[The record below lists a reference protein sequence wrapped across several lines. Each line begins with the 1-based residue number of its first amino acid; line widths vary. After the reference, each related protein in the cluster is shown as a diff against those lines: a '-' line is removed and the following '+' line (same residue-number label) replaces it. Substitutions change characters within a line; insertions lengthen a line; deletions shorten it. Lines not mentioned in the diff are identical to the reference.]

1 MKMTLGRG
9 AAPLAMV
16 VVGAVAI
23 GASDVIAQE
32 VATRKQGAEDAAAAV
47 PQDALRPR
55 QRHRVG
61 TVDEG
66 RIWSEVRGRVF
77 AACGRP
83 ATGAVVVSERGGMA
97 KVEPDGTYLLET
109 WVPLDEAVL
118 SVRAVLDDGPVL
130 QRGGVMVEGLR
141 HRGREEASAI
151 VLESQVG
158 CFGSLGWQTLAG
170 DPGIDGPGYVSVFGF
185 GVFDDGGGDGPS
197 LYAGGAFSGAGGES
211 AAGIARWN
219 GWQWSAVGG
228 GVNGQVAAMA
238 VFDDGSGPALYVAGT
253 FTEAGGVPANRIA
266 RWDGKAWS
274 ALAGG
279 GMNDSIWT
287 LAVFDGGSGPA
298 LYAGGRFT
306 TAGGVAVNHV
316 ARWNGHSWSALAGGM
331 QAPGGDGFV
340 STLAV
345 ATVGGSTAL
354 YAGGRFTQAG
364 EVAASR
370 VARWDGTAWAPLG
383 GGVNGWVESIVALG
397 GDLYAGGMFT
407 NAGGVPANRVARWNG
422 STWSALGAGVN
433 DDVLALAV
441 HDDGDGPTLYAG
453 GRFTQ
458 AGGQSANRV
467 AGWTG
472 SAWFPLGGG
481 VGPGEVWSLAS
492 FTSADRPM
500 LATGGTFTT
509 VEGTMARRIAE
520 WGCPGPCRLVR
531 LTPPSIVL
539 AHNGSIDVEV
549 VVSRSDCRW
558 GIWPCESSSPCP
570 PLSCDSSQ
578 CPGGGFGGGPGGGCS
593 GIGTST
599 VSFQAC
605 HPCAAGLG
613 SMFPP
618 VYICEPGSGGCG
630 PFGAGSPSDW
640 TALMV
645 VIGGAPCH
653 GGIPHPSGWSGM
665 EDGQIPALGGWF
677 FATTYWNGGGCE
689 VGASTDQSWFRVS
702 AASPY
707 TDMGSP
713 WACDYWV
720 GHVDADALPNF
731 TGASRTVTITFTG
744 DYTAQYTIT
753 QPPVACPGD
762 FNGDGVVD
770 GADIGLL
777 LLRWGDQVGLDWQAE
792 FFDLNA
798 DGIIDGGDLGL
809 LLLQWGPCP

>member
-1 MKMTLGRG
+1 
-9 AAPLAMV
+9 
-16 VVGAVAI
+16 
-23 GASDVIAQE
+23 
-32 VATRKQGAEDAAAAV
+32 
-47 PQDALRPR
+47 
-55 QRHRVG
+55 
-61 TVDEG
+61 
-66 RIWSEVRGRVF
+66 
-77 AACGRP
+77 
-83 ATGAVVVSERGGMA
+83 MA
-97 KVEPDGTYLLET
+97 KVGPDGTYLLET

-130 QRGGVMVEGLR
+130 QRGGVMVDGLR

-170 DPGIDGPGYVSVFGF
+170 DPGIDGPGYVSI
-185 GVFDDGGGDGPS
+185 
-197 LYAGGAFSGAGGES
+197 AAFA
-211 AAGIARWN
+211 I
-219 GWQWSAVGG
+219 
-228 GVNGQVAAMA
+228 
-238 VFDDGSGPALYVAGT
+238 FDDGSGPALYAGGIFSSAGGEPASNIARWNGWAWSPVGGGVDGAVAALVVFDDGDGAALYAGGA
-253 FTEAGGVPANRIA
+253 FTTAGGVTANRIA
-266 RWDGKAWS
+266 RWDGQAWT

-279 GMNDSIWT
+279 GMDDRVWT

-441 HDDGDGPTLYAG
+441 HDDGDGPALYAG

-500 LATGGTFTT
+500 LAAGGTFTT

-549 VVSRSDCRW
+549 VVSRSDCEW
-558 GIWPCESSSPCP
+558 SIEDYSCDNECP
-570 PLSCDSSQ
+570 PIACGSRGWGVS
-578 CPGGGFGGGPGGGCS
+578 CS
-593 GIGTST
+593 GVGTGT
-599 VSFQAC
+599 VSFWAFNDC
-605 HPCAAGLG
+605 AESIGWFFSVFVCDPDEPDCGWSAWDYGLLWWHVEAAPCAG
-613 SMFPP
+613 S
-618 VYICEPGSGGCG
+618 I
-630 PFGAGSPSDW
+630 D
-640 TALMV
+640 
-645 VIGGAPCH
+645 
-653 GGIPHPSGWSGM
+653 HPSSWYGM
-665 EDGQIPALGGWF
+665 EDGQIPALGGDF
-677 FATTYWNGGGCE
+677 LGFSDWNGMDCE
-689 VGASTDQSWFRVS
+689 VTSSSDRPWFSVWGGGPDDWWYDPCYS
-702 AASPY
+702 L
-707 TDMGSP
+707 GF
-713 WACDYWV
+713 V
-720 GHVDADALPNF
+720 GGDALPNF
-731 TGASRTVTITFTG
+731 TGAPRTVTITFTG

-762 FNGDGVVD
+762 FNGDGMVN

-798 DGIIDGGDLGL
+798 DGIIDGGDLGI